1 MKCPKLEFNYSNII
15 GGYLTMAK
23 LSFTK
28 LGLAQNKAVQSIN
41 YNGQVIE
48 VKQYLPVNDKLEL
61 ISSVINLSA
70 DDNNFANPVKVSV
83 FAVLEII
90 STYTNISFTEKQ
102 KEDPC
107 KLYDLFVGNGLS
119 SKILAAIPAEELA
132 ELLTGI
138 DDSVN
143 AIYNYRNSVM
153 GILDIVQQDYS
164 GMNLDAMNI
173 HSAIA
178 DPENLSLVKDIMT
191 KLG

>member
-1 MKCPKLEFNYSNII
+1 
-15 GGYLTMAK
+15 MAK

-48 VKQYLPVNDKLEL
+48 VKQYLPVNDKLAL
-61 ISSVINLSA
+61 ISRVINLSA

-107 KLYDLFVGNGLS
+107 KLYDLLVGNGLS
-119 SKILAAIPAEELA
+119 SKILVAIPTEELA

-138 DDSVN
+138 DDSIN
-143 AIYNYRNSVM
+143 AMYTYRNSIM
-153 GILDIVQQDYS
+153 GILDIIQQDYE
-164 GMNLDAMNI
+164 NVEFNAETI
-173 HSAIA
+173 HAALA
-178 DPENLSLVKDIMT
+178 DPNNLALLKNVVT

>member
-1 MKCPKLEFNYSNII
+1 
-15 GGYLTMAK
+15 MAK

-70 DDNNFANPVKVSV
+70 DNNNFANPVKVSV

-90 STYTNISFTEKQ
+90 SAYTNISFTEKQ

-107 KLYDLFVGNGLS
+107 KLYDLLVGNGLS
-119 SKILAAIPAEELA
+119 SKILAAIPVEELA

-138 DDSVN
+138 DDSIN
-143 AIYNYRNSVM
+143 AVYTYRNSVM
-153 GILDIVQQDYS
+153 GILDVVQSDYN
-164 GMNLDAMNI
+164 GMSLDAQKLQT
-173 HSAIA
+173 AIA
-178 DPENLSLVKDIMT
+178 DPDNLAFLKDVMT

>member
-1 MKCPKLEFNYSNII
+1 
-15 GGYLTMAK
+15 MAK

-28 LGLAQNKAVQSIN
+28 LGLAHNKAVKTIN

-61 ISSVINLSA
+61 ISNVINLSS

-83 FAVLEII
+83 FAVLEIVEA
-90 STYTNISFTEKQ
+90 YTNISFTAKQ

-107 KLYDLFVGNGLS
+107 KLYDLLVGNGVS
-119 SKILAAIPAEELA
+119 TSILGLIPELELA
-132 ELLTGI
+132 ELLTAI

-143 AIYNYRNSVM
+143 AIYAYRNSAL
-153 GILDIVQQDYS
+153 GIFDVVKQDYD
-164 GMNLDAMNI
+164 GMSLDAA
-173 HSAIA
+173 HLHEAIA
-178 DPENLSLVKDIMT
+178 DPDNLALLKDVMT

>member
-1 MKCPKLEFNYSNII
+1 
-15 GGYLTMAK
+15 MAK

-28 LGLAQNKAVQSIN
+28 LGLAQNKAVKTFD

-61 ISSVINLSA
+61 ISNVINLSA
-70 DDNNFANPVKVSV
+70 DENNFANPVKVSV

-90 STYTNISFTEKQ
+90 SAYTNISFTEKQ

-119 SKILAAIPAEELA
+119 SKILTAIPAEELA

-173 HSAIA
+173 HDAIA
-178 DPENLSLVKDIMT
+178 DPGNLSLVKDIMT

>member
-1 MKCPKLEFNYSNII
+1 
-15 GGYLTMAK
+15 MAK

-41 YNGQVIE
+41 YNEQVIE
-48 VKQYLPVNDKLEL
+48 VKQYLPVNEKLEL
-61 ISSVINLSA
+61 ISNVINLSA

-90 STYTNISFTEKQ
+90 SSYTNISFTEKQ

-107 KLYDLFVGNGLS
+107 KLYDLFVGNGLAS
-119 SKILAAIPAEELA
+119 LIMNAIPTVELA

-138 DDSVN
+138 EDSVT
-143 AIYNYRNSVM
+143 AIYTYRNSAM
-153 GILDIVQQDYS
+153 GILDIIQSDYD
-164 GMNLDAMNI
+164 GMNLDVQNI
-173 HSAIA
+173 HAAIA
-178 DPENLSLVKDIMT
+178 NPENLSLLKNVMT